1 MEAWLG
7 ELVRQKVRQVPKCIL
22 IVDDHEQI
30 RRKIREFLEFESG
43 FEVCGEAVDGFDAVR
58 EAKELKPDLII
69 LDMSM
74 PRLNGI
80 EAAPI
85 LKRLLPETPIVLF
98 TSYEDAL
105 VGFDVQRAG
114 IDAVVSK
121 GGDLSLLLESV
132 QNLMEKA

>member
-1 MEAWLG
+1 M
-7 ELVRQKVRQVPKCIL
+7 PKCIL

-30 RRKIREFLEFESG
+30 RRKIREFLECEAG
-43 FEVCGEAVDGFDAVR
+43 FEVCGEAVDGFDAVQR
-58 EAKELKPDLII
+58 AKELKPDLII

-105 VGFDVQRAG
+105 AGFDVQSVG

-132 QNLMEKA
+132 QNLMEEA